1 MENKV
6 QCKAAIILG
15 ILGIIAGLFIPIIGV
30 GLGIAGII
38 VNVRKKDI
46 FKLSAGVTLSVI
58 GTVTSIASWIF
69 SAMMI
74 YQQMGGMMPQ

>member
-6 QCKAAIILG
+6 QCKAAIVLG

-30 GLGIAGII
+30 GLGVAGII
-38 VNVRKKDI
+38 VAVRKKAVCKI
-46 FKLSAGVTLSVI
+46 SAGMTLSVI
-58 GTVTSIASWIF
+58 GTLTSIASWIL
-69 SAMMI
+69 SAVMI

>member
-30 GLGIAGII
+30 GLGVAGII
-38 VNVRKKDI
+38 VAVRKK
-46 FKLSAGVTLSVI
+46 AV
-58 GTVTSIASWIF
+58 
-69 SAMMI
+69 
-74 YQQMGGMMPQ
+74 

>member
-6 QCKAAIILG
+6 QCKAAIVLG

-30 GLGIAGII
+30 GLGVAGII
-38 VNVRKKDI
+38 VNVRKKEI
-46 FKLSAGVTLSVI
+46 CKLSAGVTLSVI